1 MMTLEIQD
9 KQAETGLKLQN
20 IMTFIVIGLLSWAGL
35 SLEAIKN
42 EISQINIGIA
52 VNIKDIEYNRQGV
65 KQNADNVKL
74 LKKELEDYIRAHG
87 NDR

>member
-1 MMTLEIQD
+1 MTLEIQD

-65 KQNADNVKL
+65 KQNAENVKL